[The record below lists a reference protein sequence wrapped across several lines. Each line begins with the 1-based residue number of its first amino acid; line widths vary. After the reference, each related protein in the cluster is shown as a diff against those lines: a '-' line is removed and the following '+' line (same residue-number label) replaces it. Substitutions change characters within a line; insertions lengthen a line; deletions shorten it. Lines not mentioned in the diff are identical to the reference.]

1 MELYN
6 DENASPTVY
15 KSFAEQLDQMEEKV
29 EKSKQ
34 EGIDLNKQET
44 AIRML
49 RMRLDLELISEAT
62 GLPFEKLQMLEKE
75 IEHSNEDS

>member
-6 DENASPTVY
+6 DDNASPTVY

-49 RMRLDLELISEAT
+49 RMGLDLELISEVT
-62 GLPFEKLQMLEKE
+62 GLSLEKLRELR
-75 IEHSNEDS
+75 EDG